1 MKTENKLIK
10 TFCLIITFM
19 MAGTAA
25 NAAGGI
31 LGDVNHDGTITM
43 SDANMVVNYF
53 LAATKP
59 NDFDKRAGDV
69 NNDGDITMSDANQ
82 IVNMFLSGAEPKVLS
97 DPNGHEYVDLGLSVK
112 WATCNIGA
120 GSPID
125 RGAYFAWGETEPKND
140 YTTDTYEWCDGSVNA
155 LTKYNTSSP
164 YGTVDN
170 KTTLEPGD
178 DAAVVHWGGSWR
190 MPTRAEMRALC
201 DSCYWEWTMEYTIHS
216 MYGYIVYKAKS
227 KDDMGVKK
235 TKTNNAQTKNIYTLS
250 DPHIFLPITG
260 FYKGT
265 LIKQYNSDGYGQY
278 WSSTLGN
285 TLPYYAYRLSFSST
299 SGGGGNTDYDRRQG
313 RCVRA
318 VLP

>member
-43 SDANMVVNYF
+43 SDANVVVNYY
-53 LAATKP
+53 LATAKP
-59 NDFDKRAGDV
+59 NDFDKKAGDV

-82 IVNMFLSGAEPKVLS
+82 IVNMFLSGAEPQLLP
-97 DPNGHEYVDLGLSVK
+97 DANGHDYVDLGLSVK

-120 GSPID
+120 SSPID
-125 RGAYFAWGETEPKND
+125 HGNYFAWGETEQKRD
-140 YTTDTYEWCDGSVNA
+140 YTSDTYEWCDGSVNA
-155 LTKYNTSSP
+155 LTKYNTSNH
-164 YGTVDN
+164 YGIVDN

-201 DSCYWEWTMEYTIHS
+201 DSCYWEWTTHS

-235 TKTNNAQTKNIYTLS
+235 TQTNNAQTKNIYTLS
-250 DPHIFLPITG
+250 DPHILLPITG
-260 FYKGT
+260 FYKGSQ
-265 LIKQYNSDGYGQY
+265 IKESEYYGYGQY

-285 TLPYYAYRLSFSST
+285 TFPSYAYRLSFSPT
-299 SGGGGNTDYDRRQG
+299 SGGGCTDYDRRQG